1 MTMYIVAYSDGS
13 SEDWREYL
21 VFVTQ
26 DKDKAEKYIESANNI
41 LEKWRSFYLEKSIE
55 EQEGDYENLVF
66 TERSCKLQDINSFYI
81 MEIES
86 R

>member
-1 MTMYIVAYSDGS
+1 MIMYIVAYSNGS

-55 EQEGDYENLVF
+55 EQVMDYEKLVF

>member
-1 MTMYIVAYSDGS
+1 MYIVAYSDGS

-55 EQEGDYENLVF
+55 EQVMDYEKLVF

-81 MEIES
+81 MEIEA

>member
-1 MTMYIVAYSDGS
+1 MYIVAYSDGS
-13 SEDWREYL
+13 YEEWREYL

-26 DKDKAEKYIESANNI
+26 DKDKAEKYIERANNI
-41 LEKWRSFYLEKSIE
+41 LEKWRSFYLQKSVE
-55 EQEGDYENLVF
+55 EQEQDYEKLVF
-66 TERSCKLQDINSFYI
+66 TERSCKLQDINCFYI

>member
-55 EQEGDYENLVF
+55 EQVMDYEKLVF